1 MKSAPQ
7 APKIFEIGAAGAEI
21 FLAFSARRAKIFQH
35 PRSTFPKMK
44 SEKVEKKVEKEE
56 KKVLEIGKKSAKIGP

>member
-7 APKIFEIGAAGAEI
+7 APKNFWGFRPEGPKIFKILHFIEG
-21 FLAFSARRAKIFQH
+21 FSA
-35 PRSTFPKMK
+35 FPKLK
-44 SEKVEKKVEKEE
+44 SEKVE